1 MNGKE
6 RMAADRAAGQDGL
19 TIVLVLFFLVVS
31 AIFATVSYRKVTGEM
46 NGTTRN
52 VKMAK
57 SKYVA
62 EAAVYIGL
70 AVVQGKPGYTCVT
83 HDSDGTT
90 AATGP
95 DACKNADLSKIPGIY
110 AGGVTLDTGS
120 GWLTSSPADSA
131 EALTGTL
138 NELIRIKIWMPSSDT
153 VRVVGRSTV
162 NGLSSDVQLF
172 GNW

>member
-1 MNGKE
+1 MNGNTPTE
-6 RMAADRAAGQDGL
+6 AGRAAGQEGL
-19 TIVLVLFFLVVS
+19 TIVLVLFFLVIS
-31 AIFATVSYRKVTGEM
+31 AIFATISFRKVKGEM
-46 NGTTRN
+46 NSTTRN
-52 VKMAK
+52 VKTAK

-70 AVVQGKPGYTCVT
+70 AVVQEKPGFTCVT
-83 HDSDGTT
+83 HESDGTT

-110 AGGVTLDTGS
+110 AGGVTLDGGS
-120 GWLTSSPADSA
+120 GWLTSSPADTA

-138 NELIRIKIWMPSSDT
+138 NERIRIKIWMPSSDT

-162 NGLSSDVQLF
+162 NGISSDVQLF